1 MCPRLAQYAEKKLL
15 KTIDS
20 NCTKQKGCWLPGTLL
35 HDELGEM
42 YVVIKSW
49 PWDDRVCVLSKGKIS
64 LVEMKKFV
72 TIESSDI
79 FSANEVNSGKN

>member
-1 MCPRLAQYAEKKLL
+1 M
-15 KTIDS
+15 
-20 NCTKQKGCWLPGTLL
+20 

-72 TIESSDI
+72 TIESSNI

>member
-1 MCPRLAQYAEKKLL
+1 
-15 KTIDS
+15 
-20 NCTKQKGCWLPGTLL
+20 
-35 HDELGEM
+35 M